1 MKKKLFV
8 MTSFGPVP
16 FEAVKEHLPED
27 VVNAAEF
34 AANQAFTVMNPDN
47 VEFYIHNLAEKKGW
61 EYKKMVSYLEN
72 LGNFSKVALLNVLLR
87 EIAIYLDERY
97 EDSIDKAEEI
107 FVISTL
113 NGKVVKVENKSV
125 IKNFRNFAAFRT
137 EEDAK
142 TAHRILS
149 KLIRKIFRGCGE

>member
-27 VVNAAEF
+27 VVNAAEVV
-34 AANQAFTVMNPDN
+34 ANQAFTVMNPDN

-72 LGNFSKVALLNVLLR
+72 LGSFSKMALLNVLLR
-87 EIAIYLDERY
+87 EIAIYLDEKY

-113 NGKVVKVENKSV
+113 NGKVVKVEDKSV

-149 KLIRKIFRGCGE
+149 KLIRKMFRGCGE